1 MNALSHHFAR
11 DHRKALTWTIGLPM
25 AVLLAAGGALAGSQL
40 AGGSAGGSDGGSAGP
55 GATLNA
61 ALSAAGSSA
70 TTHHPGL
77 GAIARLRRLGGMYG
91 QFSVRTRN
99 GATRTVM
106 FERGVITSARPDLVV
121 KAANGTTWTWQFTP
135 GTIVRQGGAKGSRT
149 GLSPG
154 QHVLVAGPLAGGARD
169 ARLIVVR
176 GTKAAGATPSASPSA
191 AGSAATNLSLNP
203 EVNGSRRLLQ
213 PPGIAI

>member
-11 DHRKALTWTIGLPM
+11 DHRKALTWTIGLTM
-25 AVLLAAGGALAGSQL
+25 AMLLAAGGALTGSQL

-61 ALSAAGSSA
+61 ALSAAGSPA
-70 TTHHPGL
+70 TTHHPRL

-91 QFSVRTRN
+91 QFSVRTKT
-99 GATRTVM
+99 GTTRTIA
-106 FERGVITSARPDLVV
+106 FERGVVTSAGADLVV

-135 GTIVRQGGAKGSRT
+135 GTVVRTGRAKGSRT
-149 GLSPG
+149 GLSGG
-154 QHVLVAGPLAGGARD
+154 QQVIVAGPLAAGARD

-176 GTKAAGATPSASPSA
+176 GTKGAAGAAPSPSPSA
-191 AGSAATNLSLNP
+191 AAGAATN
-203 EVNGSRRLLQ
+203 
-213 PPGIAI
+213 

>member
-1 MNALSHHFAR
+1 MNTLAHHFAR
-11 DHRKALTWTIGLPM
+11 DRRKALVWTIGLTM

-40 AGGSAGGSDGGSAGP
+40 AGGSSGGSAGGSAGP

-70 TTHHPGL
+70 STHHPGL

-91 QFSVRTRN
+91 QFSVRTKG

-106 FERGVITSARPDLVV
+106 FERGVVTLAGTDLVV
-121 KAANGTTWTWQFTP
+121 KAANGTAWTWQFTP
-135 GTIVRQGGAKGSRT
+135 RTVVRTGGAKGSRT
-149 GLSPG
+149 DLSAG
-154 QHVLVAGPLAGGARD
+154 QHVLVAGPLAAGARD

-176 GTKAAGATPSASPSA
+176 DTKAAAGATPSPSA
-191 AGSAATNLSLNP
+191 AAGTATN
-203 EVNGSRRLLQ
+203 
-213 PPGIAI
+213 